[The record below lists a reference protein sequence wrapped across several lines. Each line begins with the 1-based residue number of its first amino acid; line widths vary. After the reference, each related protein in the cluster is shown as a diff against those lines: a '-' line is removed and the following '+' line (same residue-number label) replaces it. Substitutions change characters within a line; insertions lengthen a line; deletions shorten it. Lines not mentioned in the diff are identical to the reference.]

1 MKTVWERLSVELGH
15 QPYPLTFILVEKVS
29 AISRKA
35 RYRAHQQ
42 HTKLPEDVPITN
54 PTLLALQDAY
64 RAVNWG
70 LGPPTRAKEMRL
82 DLRDQLQLKIDSDHI
97 GVTLTKRG
105 QDPIGGFVHLGGLR
119 QISCSGKPSWRCWRK
134 HIFHHITDVVPV
146 TSTNP
151 LDNGR
156 TDNNEQVLAL

>member
-35 RYRAHQQ
+35 RLSRHHQQ

-105 QDPIGGFVHLGGLR
+105 QDPIGGFVHLGGVATNFMLR
-119 QISCSGKPSWRCWRK
+119 E
-134 HIFHHITDVVPV
+134 T
-146 TSTNP
+146 
-151 LDNGR
+151 
-156 TDNNEQVLAL
+156 ELALLEKTHIPPHHRRCSRYQHKSTRQRSH